1 MPRSLYDLNQP
12 PEPRRWLALG
22 EAERI
27 RQVEVFHR
35 KARIRSPTA
44 RGHAA
49 LHVIVEN
56 QIALGS
62 ETPAA
67 AALARLT
74 RQGLS
79 RHDALHAI
87 AAVLAEHLNAL
98 QRGEFT
104 LDRDPNDAYY
114 AALAELTPESWQ
126 QRFT

>member
-1 MPRSLYDLNQP
+1 MPRSLYDPNQP
-12 PEPRRWLALG
+12 PEPRSWLALD

-35 KARIRSPTA
+35 KARIRLPTA

-67 AALARLT
+67 ATLARLT

-87 AAVLAEHLNAL
+87 ATVLAEHLNAL

-104 LDRDPNDAYY
+104 SDRDPNDAYY
-114 AALAELTPESWQ
+114 AALAELTPESWRR
-126 QRFT
+126 RFT